1 VVTPPT
7 LEYNFRIVN
16 DRFFEFCN
24 SSSENKI
31 RICGHSNDLNKR
43 TIQPRTQR
51 KCFPYSLSGKQ
62 NALGKFWGSIWC
74 FQLVEADSVTA
85 GICGPTRKGTFC
97 ISAFVNAHIKK
108 WTGTKTKSKGV
119 SPPPH
124 LRFQNF
130 PYSEN
135 MEICSEIRTRNDQ
148 KIRRNRNQSDFVTLQ
163 SIKPDMRFVSR
174 KLNPIFRSTKFQFN
188 VQPLSSAYMKYCN
201 RMARTTKQLRRMR
214 LTNQVLKKNI

>member
-1 VVTPPT
+1 MVTPPT

-119 SPPPH
+119 SPPP
-124 LRFQNF
+124 
-130 PYSEN
+130 PP
-135 MEICSEIRTRNDQ
+135 
-148 KIRRNRNQSDFVTLQ
+148 KISKF
-163 SIKPDMRFVSR
+163 
-174 KLNPIFRSTKFQFN
+174 PIFG
-188 VQPLSSAYMKYCN
+188 KYGN
-201 RMARTTKQLRRMR
+201 LFG
-214 LTNQVLKKNI
+214 NKNSKRPKNSQKSESVRFCHSPKH